1 MILAVSRPQQLNGS
15 RLILLLSILCYSI
28 FSCATKKSSVQ
39 QHQNK
44 VNHPNTTATHQLPS
58 KVDTAVWKKYEEKP
72 VKTPDKAD
80 ATTKPERKYTKPDDH
95 FEILCML
102 PFKTASNDSLGSE
115 INSSSLRFV
124 QYYAGMSMAMDE
136 LNNEGGKKINF
147 NVKDAESVTEIAEVL
162 SLFNNSPPHLIIG
175 PQKAEALK
183 YAADWAKSH
192 ETSLLS
198 PWVSSSTIT
207 ENNPYYIQ
215 TKAGISS
222 HYAKLNEHARAH
234 YPAESI
240 MIISRSPEESRS
252 RYFNDNIKFRDSIE
266 EKFIKES
273 DLATG
278 VDPVVGPLL
287 KATGPTVFIL
297 PYFSSKDENY
307 IYHFLR
313 RMVSEKNNKEVI
325 VYGTSK
331 WLEMKSE
338 IIDFM
343 NIYNIRISISNFF
356 DQDNSAIRSF
366 KKKYFDTYRE
376 FPSQDA
382 MEGYDLVKYAIK
394 SLRQYGPDFQWKSNS
409 SCNGLLETSFEF
421 QPVYKNKSADR
432 KSGVDYYE
440 NSFLRVVEIKSNRYR
455 IID

>member
-1 MILAVSRPQQLNGS
+1 MILAVSRPLQLNGS
-15 RLILLLSILCYSI
+15 KFALFLGILGYSI
-28 FSCATKKSSVQ
+28 ISCATKKPSVQ
-39 QHQNK
+39 QNQSK
-44 VNHPNTTATHQLPS
+44 VSHPNTSAEHQLPS
-58 KVDTAVWKKYEEKP
+58 RIDTVVWKKYEEKTKKTSSESTSSPLP
-72 VKTPDKAD
+72 V
-80 ATTKPERKYTKPDDH
+80 RKYAKPDDH
-95 FEILCML
+95 FEILCLL
-102 PFKTASNDSLGSE
+102 PFKTSSNDSLGSK
-115 INSSSLRFV
+115 INGSSLRFV
-124 QYYAGMSMAMDE
+124 QYYAGMYMAIEE
-136 LNNEGGKKINF
+136 LNGEGDKKINF
-147 NVKDAESVTEIAEVL
+147 NIQDVESVSEVAEAL
-162 SLFNNSPPHLIIG
+162 SLFNNSPPHLIVG

-222 HYAKLNEHARAH
+222 HYAKLNEHARGH
-234 YPAESI
+234 YAAEN
-240 MIISRSPEESRS
+240 IILISKSPEESRS
-252 RYFNDNIKFRDSIE
+252 KYFNDNTKFRDSIE

-273 DLATG
+273 DLASG
-278 VDPVVGPLL
+278 IDPVIGPLL

-297 PYFSSKDENY
+297 PFFSSKDENY

-331 WLEMKSE
+331 WLELKSE

-343 NIYNIRISISNFF
+343 NVYNIRISISNFF
-356 DQDNSAIRSF
+356 DQDNSAIKSF

-376 FPSQDA
+376 FPTQDA
-382 MEGYDLVKYAIK
+382 LEGYDLVKYAIK

-409 SCNGLLETSFEF
+409 SCSGLLETSFEF
-421 QPVYKNKSADR
+421 QPVYKNKSVDR
-432 KSGVDYYE
+432 KSGADYYE
-440 NSFLRVVEIKSNRYR
+440 NSYLRVVEIKSNRYR